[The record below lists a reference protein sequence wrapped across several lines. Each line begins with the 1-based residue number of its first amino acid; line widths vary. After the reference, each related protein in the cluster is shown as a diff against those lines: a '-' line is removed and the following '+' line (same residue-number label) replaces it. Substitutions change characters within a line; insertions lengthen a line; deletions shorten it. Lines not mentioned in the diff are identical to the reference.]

1 MKIMKPATVMRE
13 FKLAATRVAAK
24 TVVTVARVLSSVSS
38 SIRCPKKKPP
48 AMADGPTFHAAAVHA
63 AFWFTWRNAIVL
75 SLLSVA
81 FSSSRFFWSTD
92 AQSLRPSM
100 FAQAIKVP

>member
-38 SIRCPKKKPP
+38 SIRCPKKE
-48 AMADGPTFHAAAVHA
+48 AA
-63 AFWFTWRNAIVL
+63 RYGGRPY
-75 SLLSVA
+75 
-81 FSSSRFFWSTD
+81 FSCCRSSRGFLVYL
-92 AQSLRPSM
+92 AQCHRVKL
-100 FAQAIKVP
+100 AIGRLFLV